1 LSNALSTTAFGSA
14 IGSGY
19 SNTRTILAGCSSGLA
34 YNVTATF
41 GGKSDW
47 YMPSRGEWDAMYAA
61 RASLPITFA
70 DRGQMASEEA
80 AAGTVHEMIGNTGGW
95 QTYTK
100 AGLNAGIGSFPI
112 RAF

>member
-61 RASLPITFA
+61 RASLPITFTG
-70 DRGQMASEEA
+70 RGQTASEEA
-80 AAGTVHEMIGNTGGW
+80 AAGTIHEMNGNNGLWT
-95 QTYTK
+95 TYTK